1 MKRLNRKHALRLSGL
16 ANTCLVFA
24 YTLSSSRRKHPFLM
38 WMTAMSAVSSFGFDF
53 LFNRHLGF
61 KKWACIAIHDTTGFA
76 LGAPIQEDDYLFVE
90 KSGAKVNGESV
101 EREMDRER
109 RLQHARAWL
118 SGMALSAGVLG
129 LWGDR
134 KA

>member
-1 MKRLNRKHALRLSGL
+1 
-16 ANTCLVFA
+16 
-24 YTLSSSRRKHPFLM
+24 
-38 WMTAMSAVSSFGFDF
+38 MSALSSFGFDF

-61 KKWACIAIHDTTGFA
+61 KQWACTAIYDTTGFA
-76 LGAPIQEDDYLFVE
+76 LGAPLKEDDYLFVDGSE
-90 KSGAKVNGESV
+90 TKVNGESV

-109 RLQHARAWL
+109 RLQSARAWL
-118 SGMALSAGVLG
+118 SGMALSVGVVG